1 MFYKYFFPGLSF
13 VFWLCHGFESFGLQ
27 NFIIFMHSNVSI
39 FSWDSWNF
47 FCLFVLSRKN
57 FPLFTFGM
65 DEDLMLIRRRKVLN
79 QFVNTALLF
88 PLDFFFFV
96 LTISSARSKVPENTN
111 IRGLIANLWRL
122 HEDVNWCLNTSCSSE
137 TNDYFVGWMNQNEK
151 LGL

>member
-13 VFWLCHGFESFGLQ
+13 VFWLCHGFKFFGLQ

-47 FCLFVLSRKN
+47 FLFVCSIKRELSSLYFWDGWGFNARKKKKSVESICQYCTS
-57 FPLFTFGM
+57 FSFSL
-65 DEDLMLIRRRKVLN
+65 
-79 QFVNTALLF
+79 
-88 PLDFFFFV
+88 FFFV

-122 HEDVNWCLNTSCSSE
+122 NEDVNWCLNTSCSSE
-137 TNDYFVGWMNQNEK
+137 RNDYFVGRMNQNEK